1 MRIEMEAALE
11 SLSQYRATMQFATDL
26 RQAVET
32 VRNRR
37 PQLAI
42 VEIGPDLRALKVFAD
57 ELAAVSPETAL
68 AGAILPEIHAGEISE
83 SALLLGAVRAGVKDF
98 LRRPV
103 SSAELAD
110 LLGRALKPSG
120 ARTGGSLGKTIAMVS
135 NKGGVGK
142 STLAVNVACGL
153 ALLHPERVL
162 LVDLSIQMGVCAS
175 MLNLRPPATIAD
187 AVRERDR
194 LDETLLRQIA
204 AVHSNGLHL
213 LAAPPGAV
221 EAADVD
227 DEAVARLLTLAR
239 RTYDFVVVD
248 TFPML
253 DRVMLAV
260 LDLSDRAYIVLE
272 NVVPTLQGAVK
283 FVKLLDGLGIGRDR
297 QRIVLNRHTSLPGSL
312 GAADVARHLERNVDF
327 VLPADKRVIIAANAG
342 EPYILRAS
350 RFFGYGPPLRR
361 LIADVD
367 SLSATPFSAALPISS
382 NGHGNLEDSLEISGS
397 ISSDQ
402 ELSQ

>member
-1 MRIEMEAALE
+1 
-11 SLSQYRATMQFATDL
+11 
-26 RQAVET
+26 
-32 VRNRR
+32 
-37 PQLAI
+37 
-42 VEIGPDLRALKVFAD
+42 
-57 ELAAVSPETAL
+57 
-68 AGAILPEIHAGEISE
+68 
-83 SALLLGAVRAGVKDF
+83 
-98 LRRPV
+98 
-103 SSAELAD
+103 
-110 LLGRALKPSG
+110 
-120 ARTGGSLGKTIAMVS
+120 MVS

-175 MLNLRPPATIAD
+175 MLNLRPPATITD

-204 AVHSNGLHL
+204 AVHSSGLHL

-327 VLPADKRVIIAANAG
+327 VLPADKHVVIAANAG

-367 SLSATPFSAALPISS
+367 SLAAAPFSATLPISS
-382 NGHGNLEDSLEISGS
+382 NGHGNLEDSLEISEPS
-397 ISSDQ
+397 SSDQ